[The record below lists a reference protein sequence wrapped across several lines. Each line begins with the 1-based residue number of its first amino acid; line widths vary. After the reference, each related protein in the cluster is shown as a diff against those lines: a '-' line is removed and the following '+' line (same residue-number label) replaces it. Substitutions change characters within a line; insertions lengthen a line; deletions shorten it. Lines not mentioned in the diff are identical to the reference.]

1 MIDVSQINK
10 SSNELKTGKNKKVSS
25 GASFSS
31 FLEKTVSKEES
42 PQITSNTGVSA
53 TDALLSLQMAGENEE
68 DEIKKKLLKRG
79 KNLIERLEE
88 IRDGLLI
95 GSISKERLIEIS
107 RFVKEQSY
115 ESADKRLTELL
126 EEIELR
132 VEVELA
138 KLMK

>member
-10 SSNELKTGKNKKVSS
+10 SSNDLKTGKSKKTTS

-42 PQITSNTGVSA
+42 PQITSNTGVST

-68 DEIKKKLLKRG
+68 EEIKRKLLKRG
-79 KNLIERLEE
+79 KSLIERLEE

-107 RFVKEQSY
+107 RFVKEQHY
-115 ESADKRLTELL
+115 ESADRRLMNLL